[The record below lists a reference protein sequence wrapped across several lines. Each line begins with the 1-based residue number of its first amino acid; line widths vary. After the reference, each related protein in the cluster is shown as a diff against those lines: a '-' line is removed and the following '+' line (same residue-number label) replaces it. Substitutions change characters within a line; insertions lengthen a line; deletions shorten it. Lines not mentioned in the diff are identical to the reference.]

1 MSFRRRA
8 LALFVLATAGLGGWW
23 YLHEPAPVKV
33 KVQEAMPGT
42 VEEIVANTRA
52 GTLKPCRRAK
62 LAPSLGGQI
71 ATLVVREGDRVKT
84 GDLLLELWNQDLTA
98 QVTLAEREAEAA
110 EARARS
116 ACLNAE
122 NAEREAARQAKLDV
136 RRLTSQETLDRAI
149 TAAQAGRADCE
160 AAQATARV
168 SAAKVGV
175 AHANLA
181 KTRLTAPFPGIVA
194 EVSGELSEYVTP
206 SPPGI
211 PTPPAVD
218 LIDDAC
224 HYVSAPIDEV
234 DAAKVRLGAEV
245 RVTLDAFGDRV
256 FAGRVRRLA
265 PYVLDLEKQAR
276 TLEVEVEL
284 IEPAKGPATDPT
296 TDPSTDLVTELA
308 TDPSTDLAT
317 DPAADPSTDST
328 TQPSTDPATEPA
340 NNLAWLAGYSADVEI
355 IVERREAVPRVPTAA
370 LKPDGTLLVL
380 DPVTGRL
387 QARKVETGLANWE
400 QTQITGGL
408 KPGELVVLSL
418 DQEGVRDGAR
428 AVQEESQP

>member
-1 MSFRRRA
+1 MTFRRRT
-8 LALFVLATAGLGGWW
+8 LAFFVLAAAGLGAWW
-23 YLHEPAPVKV
+23 TLYEPAPVAV
-33 KVQEAMPGT
+33 KVQPVALGT

-71 ATLVVREGDRVKT
+71 ATLAVREGDRVKT

-98 QVTLAEREAEAA
+98 QVSLAEREAEAA

-122 NAEREAARQAKLDV
+122 NAEREAARQVKLDQ
-136 RRLTSQETLDRAI
+136 RRLTSEETLDRAI

-284 IEPAKGPATDPT
+284 
-296 TDPSTDLVTELA
+296 
-308 TDPSTDLAT
+308 
-317 DPAADPSTDST
+317 
-328 TQPSTDPATEPA
+328 TEPA
-340 NNLAWLAGYSADVEI
+340 PELAWLAGYSADVEI
-355 IVERREAVPRVPTAA
+355 VIERREGVLRVPTAA

-380 DPVTGRL
+380 DPAAGRL

-418 DQEGVRDGAR
+418 DQEGVEDGAR
-428 AVQEESQP
+428 AVQEEGKPEESRP

>member
-1 MSFRRRA
+1 MTFRPRT
-8 LALFVLATAGLGGWW
+8 LAFLVLAAAGLGAWW
-23 YLHEPAPVKV
+23 YLHEPAPVAV
-33 KVQEAMPGT
+33 KVQAVAPGT

-71 ATLVVREGDRVKT
+71 ATLAVREGDRVKT

-122 NAEREAARQAKLDV
+122 NAEREAARQVKLDA
-136 RRLTSQETLDRAI
+136 RRLTSEETLDRAI

-284 IEPAKGPATDPT
+284 N
-296 TDPSTDLVTELA
+296 
-308 TDPSTDLAT
+308 
-317 DPAADPSTDST
+317 DPAP
-328 TQPSTDPATEPA
+328 E
-340 NNLAWLAGYSADVEI
+340 LAWLAGYSADVEI
-355 IVERREAVPRVPTAA
+355 VIERREGILRVTSAA

-380 DPVTGRL
+380 DPATGRL
-387 QARKVETGLANWE
+387 GARKVETGLANWE

-418 DQEGVRDGAR
+418 DQEGVEDGAR
-428 AVQEESQP
+428 AVQEDVKPERARP

>member
-1 MSFRRRA
+1 MTFRRRTLVLFI
-8 LALFVLATAGLGGWW
+8 LAAAGLGAWW
-23 YLHEPAPVKV
+23 YLHEPAPVRV
-33 KVQEAMPGT
+33 KVLAVAPGT

-71 ATLVVREGDRVKT
+71 ATLAVHEGDRVKT

-122 NAEREAARQAKLDV
+122 NAEREAARQVKLDA

-175 AHANLA
+175 AQANLA
-181 KTRLTAPFPGIVA
+181 KTRLTAPFAGIVA

-224 HYVSAPIDEV
+224 HYISAPIDEV

-256 FAGRVRRLA
+256 FPGRVRRLA

-284 IEPAKGPATDPT
+284 
-296 TDPSTDLVTELA
+296 
-308 TDPSTDLAT
+308 T
-317 DPAADPSTDST
+317 DPAP
-328 TQPSTDPATEPA
+328 E
-340 NNLAWLAGYSADVEI
+340 LAWLAGYSADVEI
-355 IVERREAVPRVPTAA
+355 VIERREAVPRVPTAA

-380 DPVTGRL
+380 DPATGRL
-387 QARKVETGLANWE
+387 QARKVQTGLANWE

-408 KPGELVVLSL
+408 ETGELVVLSL
-418 DQEGVRDGAR
+418 DQEGVKDGAL
-428 AVQEESQP
+428 AVREDAKQAESRP

>member
-1 MSFRRRA
+1 MTFRRRTLVLFI
-8 LALFVLATAGLGGWW
+8 LAAAGLGAWW
-23 YLHEPAPVKV
+23 YLHEPAPVRV
-33 KVQEAMPGT
+33 KVLAVAPGT

-71 ATLVVREGDRVKT
+71 ATLAVREGDRVKT

-122 NAEREAARQAKLDV
+122 NAEREAARQVKLDA

-175 AHANLA
+175 AQANLA
-181 KTRLTAPFPGIVA
+181 KTRLTAPFAGIVA

-224 HYVSAPIDEV
+224 HYISAPIDEV

-256 FAGRVRRLA
+256 FPGRVRRLA

-284 IEPAKGPATDPT
+284 
-296 TDPSTDLVTELA
+296 
-308 TDPSTDLAT
+308 T
-317 DPAADPSTDST
+317 DPAP
-328 TQPSTDPATEPA
+328 E
-340 NNLAWLAGYSADVEI
+340 LAWLAGYSADVEI
-355 IVERREAVPRVPTAA
+355 VIERREAVPRVPTAA

-380 DPVTGRL
+380 DPETGRL
-387 QARKVETGLANWE
+387 QARKVQTGLANWE

-408 KPGELVVLSL
+408 ETGELVVLSL
-418 DQEGVRDGAR
+418 DQEGVKDGAL
-428 AVQEESQP
+428 AVREDAKQAESRP

>member
-1 MSFRRRA
+1 MTFRRRT
-8 LALFVLATAGLGGWW
+8 LAFFVLAAAGLGAWW
-23 YLHEPAPVKV
+23 TLYEPAPVAV
-33 KVQEAMPGT
+33 KVQAVAPGT

-71 ATLVVREGDRVKT
+71 ATLAVREGDRVKT

-98 QVTLAEREAEAA
+98 QVSLAEREAEAA

-122 NAEREAARQAKLDV
+122 NAEREAARQVKLDQ
-136 RRLTSQETLDRAI
+136 RRLTSEETLDRAI

-265 PYVLDLEKQAR
+265 PYVMDLEKQAR

-284 IEPAKGPATDPT
+284 
-296 TDPSTDLVTELA
+296 
-308 TDPSTDLAT
+308 
-317 DPAADPSTDST
+317 
-328 TQPSTDPATEPA
+328 TEPA
-340 NNLAWLAGYSADVEI
+340 PELAWLAGYSADVEI
-355 IVERREAVPRVPTAA
+355 VIERREGVLRVPTAA

-380 DPVTGRL
+380 DPAAGRL
-387 QARKVETGLANWE
+387 RARKVETGLANWE

-418 DQEGVRDGAR
+418 DQEGVEDGAR
-428 AVQEESQP
+428 AVQEEGKPEESQP

>member
-1 MSFRRRA
+1 MTFRRRTLVLFI
-8 LALFVLATAGLGGWW
+8 LAAAGLGAWW
-23 YLHEPAPVKV
+23 YLHEPAPVRV
-33 KVQEAMPGT
+33 KVLAVAPGT

-71 ATLVVREGDRVKT
+71 ATLAVREGDRVKT

-122 NAEREAARQAKLDV
+122 NAEREAARQVKLDA

-175 AHANLA
+175 ARANLA
-181 KTRLTAPFPGIVA
+181 KTRLTAPFAGIVA

-224 HYVSAPIDEV
+224 HYISAPIDEV

-256 FAGRVRRLA
+256 FPGRVRRLA

-284 IEPAKGPATDPT
+284 
-296 TDPSTDLVTELA
+296 
-308 TDPSTDLAT
+308 T
-317 DPAADPSTDST
+317 DPAP
-328 TQPSTDPATEPA
+328 E
-340 NNLAWLAGYSADVEI
+340 LAWLAGYSADVEI
-355 IVERREAVPRVPTAA
+355 VIERREAVPRVPTAA
-370 LKPDGTLLVL
+370 IKPDGTLLVL
-380 DPVTGRL
+380 DPATGRL
-387 QARKVETGLANWE
+387 QARKVQTGLANWE

-408 KPGELVVLSL
+408 ETGELVVLSL
-418 DQEGVRDGAR
+418 DQEGVKDGAL
-428 AVQEESQP
+428 AVREDAKQAESRP

>member
-1 MSFRRRA
+1 MTFRRRT
-8 LALFVLATAGLGGWW
+8 LALFILATAGLGAWW
-23 YLHEPAPVKV
+23 YLHEPAPVRV
-33 KVQEAMPGT
+33 KVQEATSGT

-71 ATLVVREGDRVKT
+71 ATLAVREGDRVKT

-122 NAEREAARQAKLDV
+122 NAEREAARQVKLDA
-136 RRLTSQETLDRAI
+136 RRLTSEETLDRAI

-256 FAGRVRRLA
+256 FPGRVRRLA

-284 IEPAKGPATDPT
+284 TEPATDPAIDST
-296 TDPSTDLVTELA
+296 TDPSTNLA
-308 TDPSTDLAT
+308 TAPATGLAT
-317 DPAADPSTDST
+317 QPAI
-328 TQPSTDPATEPA
+328 EPA
-340 NNLAWLAGYSADVEI
+340 NHLAWLAGYSADVEI
-355 IVERREAVPRVPTAA
+355 VIERREAVLRVPTAA

-380 DPVTGRL
+380 DPATGRL
-387 QARKVETGLANWE
+387 QTRKVETGLANWE

-408 KPGELVVLSL
+408 KPGERVVLSL
-418 DQEGVRDGAR
+418 DQEGVQDGAR
-428 AVQEESQP
+428 AVQEDATPGALRP

>member
-1 MSFRRRA
+1 MTFRRRTLVLFI
-8 LALFVLATAGLGGWW
+8 LAAAGLGAWW
-23 YLHEPAPVKV
+23 YLHEPAPVRV
-33 KVQEAMPGT
+33 KVLAVAPGT

-71 ATLVVREGDRVKT
+71 AILAVREGDRVKT

-122 NAEREAARQAKLDV
+122 NAEREAARQVKLDA

-175 AHANLA
+175 ARANLA
-181 KTRLTAPFPGIVA
+181 KTRLTAPFAGIVA

-224 HYVSAPIDEV
+224 HYISAPIDEV

-256 FAGRVRRLA
+256 FPGRVRRLA

-284 IEPAKGPATDPT
+284 
-296 TDPSTDLVTELA
+296 
-308 TDPSTDLAT
+308 T
-317 DPAADPSTDST
+317 DPAP
-328 TQPSTDPATEPA
+328 E
-340 NNLAWLAGYSADVEI
+340 LAWLAGYSADVEI
-355 IVERREAVPRVPTAA
+355 VIERREAVPRVPTAA
-370 LKPDGTLLVL
+370 IKPDGTLLVL
-380 DPVTGRL
+380 DPATGRL
-387 QARKVETGLANWE
+387 QARKVQTGLANWE

-408 KPGELVVLSL
+408 ETGELVVLSL
-418 DQEGVRDGAR
+418 DQEGVKDGAL
-428 AVQEESQP
+428 AVREDAKQAESRP

>member
-1 MSFRRRA
+1 M
-8 LALFVLATAGLGGWW
+8 
-23 YLHEPAPVKV
+23 
-33 KVQEAMPGT
+33 
-42 VEEIVANTRA
+42 
-52 GTLKPCRRAK
+52 
-62 LAPSLGGQI
+62 
-71 ATLVVREGDRVKT
+71 
-84 GDLLLELWNQDLTA
+84 
-98 QVTLAEREAEAA
+98 TLAEREAEAA

-122 NAEREAARQAKLDV
+122 NAEREAARQVKLDQ
-136 RRLTSQETLDRAI
+136 RHLTSEETLDRAITAAQAGRADCEAAQATARVTLDRAI

-175 AHANLA
+175 AQANLA
-181 KTRLTAPFPGIVA
+181 KTRLTAPFAGIVA

-224 HYVSAPIDEV
+224 HYISAPIDEV

-256 FAGRVRRLA
+256 FPGRVRRLA

-284 IEPAKGPATDPT
+284 
-296 TDPSTDLVTELA
+296 
-308 TDPSTDLAT
+308 T
-317 DPAADPSTDST
+317 DPAP
-328 TQPSTDPATEPA
+328 E
-340 NNLAWLAGYSADVEI
+340 LAWLAGYSADVEI
-355 IVERREAVPRVPTAA
+355 VIERREAVPRVPTAA
-370 LKPDGTLLVL
+370 IKPDGTLLVL
-380 DPVTGRL
+380 DPATGRL
-387 QARKVETGLANWE
+387 QARKVQTGLANWE

-408 KPGELVVLSL
+408 ETGELVVLSL
-418 DQEGVRDGAR
+418 DQEGVKDGAL
-428 AVQEESQP
+428 AVREDAKQAESRP

>member
-1 MSFRRRA
+1 MTFRRRT
-8 LALFVLATAGLGGWW
+8 LAFFVLAAAGLGAWW
-23 YLHEPAPVKV
+23 TLYEPAPVAV
-33 KVQEAMPGT
+33 KVQAVALGT

-71 ATLVVREGDRVKT
+71 ATLAVREGDRVKT

-98 QVTLAEREAEAA
+98 QVSLAEREAEAA

-122 NAEREAARQAKLDV
+122 NAEREAARQVKLDQ
-136 RRLTSQETLDRAI
+136 RRLTSEETLDRAI

-194 EVSGELSEYVTP
+194 DVSGELSEYVTP

-284 IEPAKGPATDPT
+284 
-296 TDPSTDLVTELA
+296 
-308 TDPSTDLAT
+308 T
-317 DPAADPSTDST
+317 DPAP
-328 TQPSTDPATEPA
+328 E
-340 NNLAWLAGYSADVEI
+340 LAWLAGYSADVEI
-355 IVERREAVPRVPTAA
+355 VIERREGVLRVPTAA

-380 DPVTGRL
+380 DPAAGRL

-418 DQEGVRDGAR
+418 DQEGVEDGAR
-428 AVQEESQP
+428 AVQEEGKPEESQP

>member
-1 MSFRRRA
+1 MTFRRRT
-8 LALFVLATAGLGGWW
+8 LAFFVLAAAGLGAWW
-23 YLHEPAPVKV
+23 TLYEPAPVAV
-33 KVQEAMPGT
+33 KVQPVAPGT

-71 ATLVVREGDRVKT
+71 ATLAVREGDRVKT

-98 QVTLAEREAEAA
+98 QVSLAEREAEAA

-122 NAEREAARQAKLDV
+122 NAEREAARQVKLDQ
-136 RRLTSQETLDRAI
+136 RRLTSEETLDRAI

-284 IEPAKGPATDPT
+284 
-296 TDPSTDLVTELA
+296 
-308 TDPSTDLAT
+308 T
-317 DPAADPSTDST
+317 DPAP
-328 TQPSTDPATEPA
+328 E
-340 NNLAWLAGYSADVEI
+340 LAWLAGYSADVEI
-355 IVERREAVPRVPTAA
+355 VIERREGVLRVPTAA

-380 DPVTGRL
+380 DPAAGRL

-418 DQEGVRDGAR
+418 DQEGVEDGAR
-428 AVQEESQP
+428 AVQEDTKSEDSRP

>member
-122 NAEREAARQAKLDV
+122 NAEREAARQAKLDE

-284 IEPAKGPATDPT
+284 TEPATDPAIDST
-296 TDPSTDLVTELA
+296 TDPSTNLA
-308 TDPSTDLAT
+308 TAPAT
-317 DPAADPSTDST
+317 GPA
-328 TQPSTDPATEPA
+328 TQPAIEPA
-340 NNLAWLAGYSADVEI
+340 NHLAWLAGYSADVEI
-355 IVERREAVPRVPTAA
+355 VIERREAVLRVPTAA
-370 LKPDGTLLVL
+370 LKPDGTLLIL
-380 DPVTGRL
+380 DPATGRL
-387 QARKVETGLANWE
+387 RQRAVQTGLANWE
-400 QTQITGGL
+400 QTQITGGIE
-408 KPGELVVLSL
+408 PGALVVLSS
-418 DQEGVRDGAR
+418 DQDGVVDGAR
-428 AVQEESQP
+428 AILGEPAP

>member
-1 MSFRRRA
+1 MTFRRRT
-8 LALFVLATAGLGGWW
+8 LAFFVLAAAGLGAWW
-23 YLHEPAPVKV
+23 TLYEPAPVAV
-33 KVQEAMPGT
+33 KVQPVAPGT

-71 ATLVVREGDRVKT
+71 ATLAVREGDRVKT

-98 QVTLAEREAEAA
+98 QVSLAEREAEAA

-122 NAEREAARQAKLDV
+122 NAEREAARQVKLDQ
-136 RRLTSQETLDRAI
+136 RRLTSEETLDRAI

-284 IEPAKGPATDPT
+284 
-296 TDPSTDLVTELA
+296 
-308 TDPSTDLAT
+308 T
-317 DPAADPSTDST
+317 DPAP
-328 TQPSTDPATEPA
+328 E
-340 NNLAWLAGYSADVEI
+340 LAWLAGYSADVEI
-355 IVERREAVPRVPTAA
+355 VIERREGVLRVPTAA

-380 DPVTGRL
+380 DPAAGRL
-387 QARKVETGLANWE
+387 RARKVETGLANWE

-408 KPGELVVLSL
+408 KPGEVVVLSL
-418 DQEGVRDGAR
+418 DQEGVEDGAR
-428 AVQEESQP
+428 AVQEDVKPERARP

>member
-1 MSFRRRA
+1 MTFRRRTLVLFI
-8 LALFVLATAGLGGWW
+8 LAAAGLGAWW
-23 YLHEPAPVKV
+23 YLHEPAPVRV
-33 KVQEAMPGT
+33 KVLAVAPGT

-71 ATLVVREGDRVKT
+71 ATLAVREGDRVKT

-122 NAEREAARQAKLDV
+122 NAEREAARQVKLDA

-175 AHANLA
+175 AQANLA
-181 KTRLTAPFPGIVA
+181 KTRLTAPFAGIVA

-224 HYVSAPIDEV
+224 HYISAPIDEV

-256 FAGRVRRLA
+256 FPGRVRRLA

-284 IEPAKGPATDPT
+284 
-296 TDPSTDLVTELA
+296 
-308 TDPSTDLAT
+308 T
-317 DPAADPSTDST
+317 DPAP
-328 TQPSTDPATEPA
+328 E
-340 NNLAWLAGYSADVEI
+340 LAWLAGYSADVEI
-355 IVERREAVPRVPTAA
+355 VIERREAVPRVPTAA
-370 LKPDGTLLVL
+370 IKPDGTLLVL
-380 DPVTGRL
+380 DPETGRL
-387 QARKVETGLANWE
+387 QARKVQTGLANWE

-408 KPGELVVLSL
+408 ETGELVVLSL
-418 DQEGVRDGAR
+418 DQEGVKDGAL
-428 AVQEESQP
+428 AVREDAKQAESRP

>member
-1 MSFRRRA
+1 MTFRPRT
-8 LALFVLATAGLGGWW
+8 LAFLVLAAAGLGAWW
-23 YLHEPAPVKV
+23 YLHEPAPVAV
-33 KVQEAMPGT
+33 KVQAVAPGT

-71 ATLVVREGDRVKT
+71 ATLAVREGDRVKT

-122 NAEREAARQAKLDV
+122 NAEREAARQVKLDA
-136 RRLTSQETLDRAI
+136 RRLTSEETLDRAI

-160 AAQATARV
+160 AAHATARV

-284 IEPAKGPATDPT
+284 N
-296 TDPSTDLVTELA
+296 
-308 TDPSTDLAT
+308 
-317 DPAADPSTDST
+317 DPAP
-328 TQPSTDPATEPA
+328 E
-340 NNLAWLAGYSADVEI
+340 LAWLAGYSADVEI
-355 IVERREAVPRVPTAA
+355 VIERREGILRVTSAA

-380 DPVTGRL
+380 DPATGRL
-387 QARKVETGLANWE
+387 GARKVETGLANWE

-418 DQEGVRDGAR
+418 DQEGVEDGAR
-428 AVQEESQP
+428 AVQEDVKPERARP

>member
-1 MSFRRRA
+1 MTFRRRT
-8 LALFVLATAGLGGWW
+8 LVLFILVAAGLGAWW
-23 YLHEPAPVKV
+23 YLHEPAPVRV
-33 KVQEAMPGT
+33 KVQAVAPGT

-71 ATLVVREGDRVKT
+71 ATLAVREGDRVKT

-122 NAEREAARQAKLDV
+122 NAEREAARQVKLDQ
-136 RRLTSQETLDRAI
+136 RHLTSEETLDRAI

-168 SAAKVGV
+168 SIAKVGV
-175 AHANLA
+175 ARANLA

-224 HYVSAPIDEV
+224 HYISAPIDEV

-256 FAGRVRRLA
+256 FPGRVRRLA

-284 IEPAKGPATDPT
+284 
-296 TDPSTDLVTELA
+296 
-308 TDPSTDLAT
+308 T
-317 DPAADPSTDST
+317 DPAP
-328 TQPSTDPATEPA
+328 E
-340 NNLAWLAGYSADVEI
+340 LAWLAGYSADVEI
-355 IVERREAVPRVPTAA
+355 VIERREAIPRVPTAA

-380 DPVTGRL
+380 DPATGRL
-387 QARKVETGLANWE
+387 QTRKVQTGLANWE
-400 QTQITGGL
+400 QTQIIGGL
-408 KPGELVVLSL
+408 EIGELVVLSL
-418 DQEGVRDGAR
+418 DQEGVKDGAL
-428 AVQEESQP
+428 AVREDAKQEESRP

>member
-1 MSFRRRA
+1 MTFRRRT
-8 LALFVLATAGLGGWW
+8 LAFFVLAAAGLGAWW
-23 YLHEPAPVKV
+23 TLYEPAPVAV
-33 KVQEAMPGT
+33 KVQAVAPGT

-71 ATLVVREGDRVKT
+71 ATLAVREGDRVKT

-98 QVTLAEREAEAA
+98 QVSLAEREAEAA

-122 NAEREAARQAKLDV
+122 NAEREAARQVKLDQ
-136 RRLTSQETLDRAI
+136 RRLTSEETLDRAI

-284 IEPAKGPATDPT
+284 
-296 TDPSTDLVTELA
+296 
-308 TDPSTDLAT
+308 T
-317 DPAADPSTDST
+317 DPAP
-328 TQPSTDPATEPA
+328 E
-340 NNLAWLAGYSADVEI
+340 LAWLAGYSADVEI
-355 IVERREAVPRVPTAA
+355 VIERREGVLRVPTAA

-380 DPVTGRL
+380 DPAPGRL

-400 QTQITGGL
+400 QTQVTGGL
-408 KPGELVVLSL
+408 KPGERVVLSL
-418 DQEGVRDGAR
+418 DQEGVEDGAR
-428 AVQEESQP
+428 AVQGDAKPEESRP

>member
-1 MSFRRRA
+1 MTFRRRT
-8 LALFVLATAGLGGWW
+8 LAFFVLAAAGLGAWW
-23 YLHEPAPVKV
+23 TLYEPAPVAV
-33 KVQEAMPGT
+33 KVQPVAPGT

-71 ATLVVREGDRVKT
+71 ATLAVREGDRVKT

-98 QVTLAEREAEAA
+98 QVSLAEREAEAA

-122 NAEREAARQAKLDV
+122 NAEREAARQVKLDQ
-136 RRLTSQETLDRAI
+136 RRLTSEETLDRAI

-284 IEPAKGPATDPT
+284 
-296 TDPSTDLVTELA
+296 
-308 TDPSTDLAT
+308 T
-317 DPAADPSTDST
+317 DPAP
-328 TQPSTDPATEPA
+328 E
-340 NNLAWLAGYSADVEI
+340 LAWLAGYSADVEI
-355 IVERREAVPRVPTAA
+355 VIERREGVLRVPTAA

-380 DPVTGRL
+380 DPAAGRL

-408 KPGELVVLSL
+408 KPGEVVVLSL
-418 DQEGVRDGAR
+418 DQEGVEDGAR
-428 AVQEESQP
+428 AVQEDVKPERARP

>member
-1 MSFRRRA
+1 MTFRRRT
-8 LALFVLATAGLGGWW
+8 LAFFVLAAAGLGAWW
-23 YLHEPAPVKV
+23 TLYEPAPVAV
-33 KVQEAMPGT
+33 KVQAVAPGT

-71 ATLVVREGDRVKT
+71 ATLAVREGDRVKT

-98 QVTLAEREAEAA
+98 QVSLAEREAEAA

-122 NAEREAARQAKLDV
+122 NAEREAARQVKLDQ
-136 RRLTSQETLDRAI
+136 RRLTSEETLDRAI

-284 IEPAKGPATDPT
+284 
-296 TDPSTDLVTELA
+296 
-308 TDPSTDLAT
+308 T
-317 DPAADPSTDST
+317 DPAP
-328 TQPSTDPATEPA
+328 E
-340 NNLAWLAGYSADVEI
+340 LAWLAGYSADVEI
-355 IVERREAVPRVPTAA
+355 VIERREGVLRVPTAA

-380 DPVTGRL
+380 DPAAGRL

-408 KPGELVVLSL
+408 KPGEVVVLSL
-418 DQEGVRDGAR
+418 DQEGVEDGAR
-428 AVQEESQP
+428 AVQEDVKPERARP

>member
-1 MSFRRRA
+1 MTFRPRT
-8 LALFVLATAGLGGWW
+8 LAFLVLAAAGLGAWW
-23 YLHEPAPVKV
+23 YLHEPAPVAV
-33 KVQEAMPGT
+33 KVQAVAPGT

-71 ATLVVREGDRVKT
+71 ATLAVREGDRVKT

-122 NAEREAARQAKLDV
+122 NAEREAARQVKLDQ
-136 RRLTSQETLDRAI
+136 RRLTSEETLDRAI

-284 IEPAKGPATDPT
+284 
-296 TDPSTDLVTELA
+296 
-308 TDPSTDLAT
+308 T
-317 DPAADPSTDST
+317 DPAP
-328 TQPSTDPATEPA
+328 E
-340 NNLAWLAGYSADVEI
+340 LAWLAGYSADVEI
-355 IVERREAVPRVPTAA
+355 VIERRKGVLRVPTAA

-380 DPVTGRL
+380 DLATGRL
-387 QARKVETGLANWE
+387 GARKVEKGLANWE
-400 QTQITGGL
+400 QTQITAGL

-418 DQEGVRDGAR
+418 DQEGVKDGAR
-428 AVQEESQP
+428 AVQEDVKLERARP

>member
-1 MSFRRRA
+1 MTFQRRTLVFFI
-8 LALFVLATAGLGGWW
+8 LAAAGLGAWW
-23 YLHEPAPVKV
+23 TLHEPAPVRV
-33 KVQEAMPGT
+33 KVQTVAPGT

-71 ATLVVREGDRVKT
+71 ATLAVREGDRVKT

-122 NAEREAARQAKLDV
+122 NAEREAARQVKLDA
-136 RRLTSQETLDRAI
+136 RRLTSEETLDRAI

-284 IEPAKGPATDPT
+284 N
-296 TDPSTDLVTELA
+296 
-308 TDPSTDLAT
+308 
-317 DPAADPSTDST
+317 DPAP
-328 TQPSTDPATEPA
+328 E
-340 NNLAWLAGYSADVEI
+340 LAWLAGYSADVEI
-355 IVERREAVPRVPTAA
+355 VIERREGILRVTSAA

-380 DPVTGRL
+380 DPATGRL
-387 QARKVETGLANWE
+387 GARKVETGLANWE

-418 DQEGVRDGAR
+418 DQEGVEDGAR
-428 AVQEESQP
+428 AVQEDVKPERARP